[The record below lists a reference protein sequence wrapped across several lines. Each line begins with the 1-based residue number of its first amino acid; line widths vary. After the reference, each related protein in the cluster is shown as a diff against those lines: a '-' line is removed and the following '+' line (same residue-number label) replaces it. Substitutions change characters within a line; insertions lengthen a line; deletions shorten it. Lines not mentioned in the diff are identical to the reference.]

1 MFIRAEVFIVYIK
14 DVRCATSLE
23 QSCEMVL
30 MKGLDNSNKGTEHI
44 FMEK

>member
-1 MFIRAEVFIVYIK
+1 MFIRAEVFIVYK
-14 DVRCATSLE
+14 DISCATSLE